1 MEKNIRNKYLKLVLL
16 LAAVL
21 LAGNT
26 WGQETT
32 PEEPKDPGDPT
43 ESEVKKF
50 LQELSDAGDTNAANL
65 LTSFNDGTITFSSK
79 RQTKNE
85 YNETSLQWEKNW
97 EWSVYSDDWTSNI
110 TSPNSFSLQKPNS
123 TIDGNAKKIIYAKPG
138 DEKTLSLQKGD
149 GADNM
154 DGFIRW
160 YVNSESITGL
170 SASATNDRVK
180 TFSNGLAWQRG
191 NYSPYKLCMRYD
203 YDTSEWI
210 VDELASGLQGG
221 TTEDTAPEAICS
233 VTYTI
238 PSDATAGTIYTIV
251 CEASA
256 RNNIT
261 VGENTVT
268 TPKIALSSIYEI
280 HVLSKE
286 ANRFS
291 TVESD
296 GKTPFNGDNLITAAI
311 NNPKDYFL
319 DYYEIHTPITTGTN
333 YRLPEPVDN
342 YYTASGNCLSVQWR
356 MFDEDGKPVNVTYNN
371 KQQNVITGDNLNI
384 VKCTFPYSEGED
396 KQYTYYI
403 AASVGESQSG
413 TFHPACLMKVYLE
426 PNAAPL
432 TKGELIKTENESRTE
447 AYLIKNGYKEVTSIT
462 FEEEGDYTSN
472 LSPENN
478 IRKESLTSITSS
490 YAFIDAIENDA
501 FQYRRKDRLSV
512 GRGEFG
518 LYRTLN
524 MQGISK
530 NTVTIN
536 GKSGLYN
543 DWFAN
548 EGKYNKQVV
557 DRTKEAGGDYGYF
570 FYLDATDEPGT
581 VTDIQLGNLCP
592 DTRLVVSAWICDLA
606 YVGGTPSHADVS
618 FIFKGIKGKNETE
631 LSRFQSGEVS
641 NVRNGLVESSFAPWQ
656 QIFFTFNFEDGD
668 YDSYEIE
675 LVNNCPNSSG
685 ADYAIDDIQVW
696 RSTPNIKVQRLDACD
711 ASSLLISTDYETLLN
726 NMDWVEGEE
735 ISDIDQVEKDPDLLK
750 YRLGLRGNVDDKS
763 NYPKPEMKVG
773 NAYFSFL
780 EGLQEDGSGNL
791 VARGDDV
798 TGTKDPDE
806 ILDENTNEYRWIR
819 INKAL
824 DSDEYNASDQ
834 SIYSLRIVVAT
845 DARTEGN
852 YPTREEDALKA
863 ERILNLRA
871 AKDYN
876 YLRKEE
882 NWKELWK
889 GATVPTMPTWLSSG
903 EAIDLKDLD
912 ETNVNDPKNEQTYLG
927 VIQDLYSR
935 LQIPRIHCPWLDETN
950 KNKLH
955 LCPVD
960 VDNTDLRYEG
970 EIIGRNQD
978 GTPIKAKGIYQVIL
992 FGAIEVN
999 GWNDGTGD
1007 GPNLKDPCN
1016 LISEFTVT
1024 SSIRIRVNTA
1034 PDTEGLI
1041 CAGTQRQITADLLN
1055 KDTGEPL
1062 DKESFGFDWFLGTQA
1077 EYDKLTTK
1085 GIFGSKSDGTN
1096 YTLQEVIN
1104 EYRNNPENKGSFDA
1118 DDVEVWTTDNE
1129 TMKKGLLSLFNDE
1142 NGRIWLLTD
1151 KSEDFTLILTS
1162 KSIIAMPFIKTQVD
1176 GTLYCTEI
1184 KEVLFEDYSEEVP
1197 EIYPGIPKVNYGEL
1211 TDIPVRVGL
1220 RHIAEGKSLTIP
1232 LQEKI
1237 KFAVEE
1243 STGHSLILTPNRT
1256 DVTVYDENMPTV
1268 ATLTNLQ
1275 VKENSTD
1282 NELSLS
1288 FKNDYETTQNFTF
1301 AEGQEYILLIPF
1313 SESADGHR
1321 VLGTTCDGLARLRI
1335 KVVPE
1340 YLTWQGDATNN
1351 WYVDSNWKQSTRG
1364 ELHKGGVSTQDAN
1377 GSDVIDNAFSPL
1389 YFTNVTI
1396 LGDSINEKSELQL
1409 ESIDKADSK
1418 GTLKLGDSY
1427 TIQYDMAVTDEN
1439 GTIAPYYIN
1448 KVNDIYFKPGATL
1461 HRQDRLTY
1469 KKAWV
1474 DFEMTKG
1481 QPYWMS
1487 SPLKDV
1493 YAGDMYAPKEHGRQE
1508 TEVFKDIKYVGEHEA
1523 TTTDGILN
1531 DRWSPAFY
1539 QKAWDNAIEYASGD
1553 ANNDGIPDDKA
1564 NNEIENVVAVSSNW
1578 SIEYNDVTVPY
1589 SIKTTDGATTT
1600 QKLGKGFYARV
1611 ENFNNRENKA
1621 LVRLPK
1627 ADDDYKYETRAL
1639 TDLSTDRS
1647 QSGQLADKTNF
1658 TINLETDV
1666 DGDGTHFLI
1675 GNPYMAYLNMTSF
1688 FNKENL
1694 KVLDK
1699 KYWTLVEGST
1709 EAAVG
1714 TPDVEWTGAK
1724 DAGFIAPM
1732 QAFFVEKAANVAE
1745 GTTLNVTFSPTMVA
1759 TKEEAESSNTT
1770 RSYTATNPQLT
1781 LTAQSSNGTS
1791 RVAVVQRTD
1800 ASNQYKS
1807 DEDAVTLL
1815 DSELKAPTVYTVAG
1829 NYAAAVNVVH
1839 DCKNIPLGVY
1849 ADNNEE
1855 VELTIEGASQLLESL
1870 YLYDAVTRSTTP
1882 IEGDSYTLNLTG
1894 SSHGRYF
1901 LTTDEGVQ
1909 VESDIRIYSPYDG
1922 QIIIASTPSDRLKQI
1937 QVYDMSGR
1945 LVESREN
1952 VGASTYQLYVPGGI
1966 YIVRV
1971 QSEQGEAQAKLKI
1984 K

>member
-32 PEEPKDPGDPT
+32 PEEPTAPDKDAVLQLLKNLNNTDANAFLELLNTGAIVFENKIEEKSAYE
-43 ESEVKKF
+43 ESTKTWVKDWVWFIK
-50 LQELSDAGDTNAANL
+50 SDG
-65 LTSFNDGTITFSSK
+65 
-79 RQTKNE
+79 
-85 YNETSLQWEKNW
+85 
-97 EWSVYSDDWTSNI
+97 WTSI
-110 TSPNSFSLQKPNS
+110 TNPNNFTLSKPNNE
-123 TIDGNAKKIIYAKPG
+123 IIGNAKKIIYAKPG
-138 DEKTLSLQKGD
+138 NVKTLSLQEGD
-149 GADNM
+149 GSDNM

-160 YVNSESITGL
+160 YVKESNNTEGL
-170 SASATNDRVK
+170 SASATDSRVK
-180 TFSNGLAWQRG
+180 TFSNGLAWLRG
-191 NYSPYKLCMRYD
+191 GTTSYKLCLRYH
-203 YDTSEWI
+203 YDTKTWTA
-210 VDELASGLQGG
+210 DPTFSGMQN
-221 TTEDTAPEAICS
+221 TEEDTAPEAICS

-238 PSDATAGTIYTIV
+238 PSDATAETIYTIV

-261 VGENTVT
+261 VGENIVT

-342 YYTASGNCLSVQWR
+342 YYTKSGNGKWVQWK
-356 MFDEDGKPVNVTYNN
+356 MFDENGTPVDVTYINEKGTVQEN
-371 KQQNVITGDNLNI
+371 VNVITGDNLNI
-384 VKCTFPYSEGED
+384 VKCTFPYKEED

-403 AASVGESQSG
+403 AASVGELQSG
-413 TFHPACLMKVYLE
+413 PFHPACLMKVYLE

-447 AYLIKNGYKEVTSIT
+447 EYLIKNGYKEVTSIT
-462 FEEEGDYTSN
+462 FEEEGDYISN

-780 EGLQEDGSGNL
+780 EGLQEDSSGNL
-791 VARGDDV
+791 VAKGDDV
-798 TGTKDPDE
+798 TETKEPDE
-806 ILDENTNEYRWIR
+806 ILAGNEYRWIR

-845 DARTEGN
+845 DARTEKN

-882 NWKELWK
+882 NWNALWENK
-889 GATVPTMPTWLSSG
+889 KDVPKMPNWLSLG
-903 EAIDLKDLD
+903 EDIELKGLN
-912 ETNVNDPKNEQTYLG
+912 EENVNDPENEQTYLE

-1197 EIYPGIPKVNYGEL
+1197 EIYPGIPEVNYGEL

-1232 LQEKI
+1232 LQEEI

-1243 STGHSLILTPNRT
+1243 STDHSLILTPNRT

-1268 ATLTNLQ
+1268 ATLTSLQ
-1275 VKENSTD
+1275 VKENNTD
-1282 NELSLS
+1282 NKLALK
-1288 FKNDYETTQNFTF
+1288 FKDDYDFTF

-1313 SESADGHR
+1313 SESADGQT
-1321 VLGTTCDGLARLRI
+1321 VLGSTCDGLARLRI

-1508 TEVFKDIKYVGEHEA
+1508 TEVFEDIKYVGEHEA
-1523 TTTDGILN
+1523 TGDAILN
-1531 DRWSPAFY
+1531 NRWSPAFY
-1539 QKAWDNAIEYASGD
+1539 QKTWDNAIEYASGD
-1553 ANNDGIPDDKA
+1553 ANNDGIPDKA

-1647 QSGQLADKTNF
+1647 QSGQLADKTDF

-1688 FNKENL
+1688 FNTENL
-1694 KVLDK
+1694 EVLDK
-1699 KYWTLVEGST
+1699 KYWTLVEGAT

-1781 LTAQSSNGTS
+1781 LTAQSANGTS

-1829 NYAAAVNVVH
+1829 NYAAAVNVVR

-1849 ADNNEE
+1849 ADSNEK
-1855 VELTIEGASQLLESL
+1855 VELTIEGASQLVSPL

-1882 IEGDSYTLNLTG
+1882 IDGDSFTLNLTG

-1901 LTTDEGVQ
+1901 LTTDEGIKA
-1909 VESDIRIYSPYDG
+1909 EGDIRIYSPADG
-1922 QIIIASTPSDRLKQI
+1922 QLIIASTPSDRLKQV
-1937 QVYDMSGR
+1937 QVYDLNGR
-1945 LVESREN
+1945 MVESRQN
-1952 VGASTYQLYVPGGI
+1952 VGTATCQLYVPGGI